1 MIFSVYMLTKESV
14 IEALK
19 TVKDPEVHLDV
30 WTMGL
35 IYNIAIQ
42 GTAVDILMT
51 YTTPFC
57 PWGPDLQEN
66 IKSVLTDLGFTTVTT
81 TITFDPP
88 YTMPPDLRA
97 SLGI

>member
-1 MIFSVYMLTKESV
+1 MLTKETV

-35 IYNIAIQ
+35 IYDLNV
-42 GTAVDILMT
+42 TADAVALVMT

-66 IKSVLTDLGFTTVTT
+66 IKSVLSDIGSKNTS
-81 TITFDPP
+81 ITLTFEPP
-88 YTMPPDLRA
+88 YAMPPELRA